1 MFNNKTIL
9 ITGGSGSFG
18 KAFLSYL
25 VKNYKKI
32 KKIII
37 FSRDEYKQSELKK
50 KFPESKHKN
59 LRFFLGD
66 VRDLKRLNLAFR
78 SVDYIV
84 HAAAL
89 KQVDTAEYNP
99 FEFVNTNIIG
109 AQNVIEAAI
118 QNKVKN

>member
-50 KFPESKHKN
+50 FPESKHKN
-59 LRFFLGD
+59 LRFF
-66 VRDLKRLNLAFR
+66 
-78 SVDYIV
+78 
-84 HAAAL
+84 
-89 KQVDTAEYNP
+89 
-99 FEFVNTNIIG
+99 
-109 AQNVIEAAI
+109 
-118 QNKVKN
+118 

>member
-50 KFPESKHKN
+50 NFQ
-59 LRFFLGD
+59 R
-66 VRDLKRLNLAFR
+66 
-78 SVDYIV
+78 
-84 HAAAL
+84 
-89 KQVDTAEYNP
+89 
-99 FEFVNTNIIG
+99 VNIKI
-109 AQNVIEAAI
+109 
-118 QNKVKN
+118 